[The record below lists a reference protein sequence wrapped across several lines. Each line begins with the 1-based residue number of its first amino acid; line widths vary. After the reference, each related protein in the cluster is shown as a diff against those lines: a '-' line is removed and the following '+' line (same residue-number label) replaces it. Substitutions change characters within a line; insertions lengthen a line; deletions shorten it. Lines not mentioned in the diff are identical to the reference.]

1 MPQTTLPEF
10 VRLTGVILM
19 LDVVESVRL
28 MESDEQGY
36 IRRWQRY
43 VRDVREDVLPGF
55 AGRIHKSTGDGLLME
70 FRGPDEAVQA
80 AFGLLHAS
88 DAINRELP
96 PEAHMRL
103 RMAIHL
109 AQFVADEYDIY
120 GCGINLAHRLLQ
132 LARPGEVWISATMR
146 HLLGDS
152 PLALVVDCGMHQ
164 LRHVREPVHVYEI
177 RSPDRGPRP
186 HEAPLPACTPQV
198 ARATSEQAACGAG

>member
-1 MPQTTLPEF
+1 MKQPILPDF

-28 MESDEQGY
+28 MESDERGY

-43 VRDVREDVLPGF
+43 VREIREEILPIF
-55 AGRIHKSTGDGLLME
+55 AGRIHKSTGDGLLIE
-70 FRGPDEAVQA
+70 FRGPYEAVQA
-80 AFGLLHAS
+80 AFELLHAS
-88 DAINRELP
+88 DAINNELP

-103 RMAIHL
+103 RMAVHI

-132 LARPGEVWISATMR
+132 VAVPGEVWISATMR

-152 PLALVVDCGMHQ
+152 EQARVVDCGMHH
-164 LRHVREPVHVYEI
+164 LRHVREPVHAFKVRPPGCETA
-177 RSPDRGPRP
+177 PREP
-186 HEAPLPACTPQV
+186 LLPA
-198 ARATSEQAACGAG
+198 